1 MMQAGISTNDQ
12 RVAALFAD
20 MPSAESM
27 VLAALAGQGRVLVDS
42 PVHPRCGVAVAG
54 DFLYCGG
61 KPGVEARHILRHAM
75 GVHED
80 WLIYAHGA
88 WMDVVRSIAPV
99 KLVTRVAYDRHAQ
112 PEDKHLRG
120 LLKAMPE
127 GASFQPIEGEWIDW
141 CRQAE
146 WSRDFVSLYGK
157 ADYQQR
163 GLGVLLLVNGEAVA
177 GASSYV
183 SYPGGIEVQLQ
194 TRDDQQGRGYATLA
208 AAKLI
213 LLAHERRLIATWDAA
228 NGVSAHIAEKLG
240 YVKEREYQVAMI
252 DKGET
257 TFRVAARE
265 DMPCLAKAMMAAY
278 SEAPWNENWTEERA
292 LNRVEAILSGWQ
304 AMGMAAVRN
313 GQIIGGALGFVDP
326 YAEEDFFFVSELFV
340 RPEWKRKGIG
350 KAMLQSLEAELKQR
364 GVRVMQLISIE
375 DNRAFYEKAG
385 MGQDCVNVMFRRF

>member
-1 MMQAGISTNDQ
+1 MQAGVMTRD
-12 RVAALFAD
+12 RRALALFEG
-20 MPSAESM
+20 MPGAHSM

-42 PVHPRCGVAVAG
+42 PVRPRCGVAAAG

-61 KPGVEARHILRHAM
+61 VPGPEARHILRRAM

-80 WLIYAHGA
+80 WLIYAPGT
-88 WMDVVRSIAPV
+88 WRDVLQSITPV
-99 KLVTRVAYDRHAQ
+99 KLVTRVAYDQRQ
-112 PEDKHLRG
+112 PKDAHLRS

-127 GASFQPIEGEWIDW
+127 GAIFQPIEGEWIDW

-146 WSRDFVSLYGK
+146 WSRDFVSLYSNE
-157 ADYQQR
+157 DYQQR
-163 GLGVLLLVNGEAVA
+163 GLGVLLMVNGEAVA

-194 TRDDQQGRGYATLA
+194 TRDDRQGRGYATLA

-213 LLAHERRLIATWDAA
+213 LLAHERGLMVTWDAA
-228 NGVSAHIAEKLG
+228 NEASARIAEKLG
-240 YVKEREYQVAMI
+240 YVRKGEYQVAMI
-252 DKGET
+252 DKDKMIY
-257 TFRVAARE
+257 RVATSE
-265 DMPCLAKAMMAAY
+265 DVPDLAHAMMAAY

-292 LNRVEAILSGWQ
+292 LRRVEAILSGWH
-304 AMGMAAVRN
+304 AMGMAAVRE

-326 YAEEDFFFVSELFV
+326 YADEDFFFVSELFV

-350 KAMLQSLEAELKQR
+350 KALLHALEEELMQR
-364 GVRVMQLISIE
+364 GIHVTQLISIE

-385 MGQDCVNVMFRRF
+385 MGQDSVNVMFRRF